1 MPSSEDHVRFTS
13 AIDHIDGGF
22 RAFYHVSLGAGS
34 HRSGIRR
41 FLALKD
47 ARAWLE
53 NEARL
58 HDAELVCEEQ
68 L

>member
-1 MPSSEDHVRFTS
+1 MPPSEDHLRFVS
-13 AIDHIDGGF
+13 AIDCIDDDF
-22 RAFYHVSLGAGS
+22 RAVYRVSLGAGS

-41 FLALKD
+41 FVALAD

-53 NEARL
+53 DEARR
-58 HDAELVCEEQ
+58 HDAELVYEEQ